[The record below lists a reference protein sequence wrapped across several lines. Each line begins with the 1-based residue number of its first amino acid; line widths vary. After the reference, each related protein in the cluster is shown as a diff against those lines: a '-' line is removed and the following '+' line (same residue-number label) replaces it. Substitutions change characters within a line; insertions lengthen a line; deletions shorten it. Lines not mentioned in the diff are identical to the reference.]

1 MNNTSSETF
10 IQEYI
15 MQKKYRDTTPELPER
30 YYNFD
35 GSDYWRKTI
44 DILGLSVW
52 GDWTFE
58 GNYTDEY
65 MNQDFGVEKLQMGQ
79 SQGFIKMP
87 ERYYDEIMPN
97 VTKNHNCTSY
107 GDNTICDCDLS
118 NLDSYPTLQLKIG

>member
-58 GNYTDEY
+58 GNYTDEF

-79 SQGFIKMP
+79 S
-87 ERYYDEIMPN
+87 
-97 VTKNHNCTSY
+97 
-107 GDNTICDCDLS
+107 
-118 NLDSYPTLQLKIG
+118 